1 MELGLVI
8 RRRKLLQLTRGG
20 AIIGMIKLLA
30 APVRS
35 IVRFPLFQLAV
46 VVAVILFLQA
56 GDDKSARGQMFNGLD
71 ELVESTVGLFSAV
84 FNVKSFTKSW
94 LTTGFWIAYVY
105 LACLLILTL
114 LRVVISKVV
123 DFVGWS
129 NLFGLRNAIARERG
143 IAAYRAWVPFERI
156 RPVGIPQEKWEEAFA
171 WPANNE
177 PPYPPLAQRISRGV
191 ISYVGVLLIAAI
203 LLQVLTPFPVL
214 TWLGGLIKML
224 VG

>member
-1 MELGLVI
+1 MGP
-8 RRRKLLQLTRGG
+8 
-20 AIIGMIKLLA
+20 IKLLA

-56 GDDKSARGQMFNGLD
+56 GDDKSVRGQMFNGLD
-71 ELVESTVGLFSAV
+71 KLVESTLGLISAV
-84 FNVKSFTKSW
+84 LNVKSFTKSW
-94 LTTGFWIAYVY
+94 LTTGFWISYVY
-105 LACLLILTL
+105 LACLLILFL
-114 LRVVISKVV
+114 LGVGIGKVV

-156 RPVGIPQEKWEEAFA
+156 RPVSIPQEKWEETFA

-177 PPYPPLAQRISRGV
+177 PPYPPLAQRILRGV
-191 ISYVGVLLIAAI
+191 ISYVAVVLMAAV
-203 LLQVLTPFPVL
+203 LLQVFTPFPVL
-214 TWLGGLIKML
+214 TWLGELTKML
-224 VG
+224 IG

>member
-1 MELGLVI
+1 
-8 RRRKLLQLTRGG
+8 
-20 AIIGMIKLLA
+20 MIKLLA

-105 LACLLILTL
+105 LACLLILAL
-114 LRVVISKVV
+114 LRVTTRALV
-123 DFVGWS
+123 DFIGWT
-129 NLFGLRNAIARERG
+129 NAFGMRNAIARERG
-143 IAAYRAWVPFERI
+143 VAAYRAWVPLEKI
-156 RPVGIPQEKWEEAFA
+156 RPANIPQERWEEAFA
-171 WPANNE
+171 WPANDK
-177 PPYPPLAQRISRGV
+177 PPYPPLAQRILHGLM
-191 ISYVGVLLIAAI
+191 SYLTVVLAAAI
-203 LLQVLTPFPVL
+203 LLQAFTPFPVL
-214 TWLGGLIKML
+214 TWLGKLAKIL